1 MLWEDQHYKIRHRL
15 QPHILTSNGGH
26 FNPPSYPPVSSPIH
40 PRNQIQLQIYIKSIV
55 FSVSWMRNKGG
66 YKGLPIASVSI
77 GIKCILKKK
86 RTMYPGHKKKKSWTL
101 NKTQTSWNSYLYLV
115 NFFLFGKCELN
126 IIKCNDKRGIISF
139 SSHIWPSLTGG
150 EKKGKTSMQIG
161 ISAMFR
167 ALWRNKWVFRSSLR
181 CMGTVVI

>member
-15 QPHILTSNGGH
+15 QPHIFSSNGGH
-26 FNPPSYPPVSSPIH
+26 FNLPSYPPVSSPIH
-40 PRNQIQLQIYIKSIV
+40 PWHQIQLQIYIKSIV

-86 RTMYPGHKKKKSWTL
+86 KGQCTLGTRKKKSWTL

-139 SSHIWPSLTGG
+139 SSHIWPSLTG
-150 EKKGKTSMQIG
+150 EKKEGKTSMQIG

-167 ALWRNKWVFRSSLR
+167 ALWRNKWVFRSS
-181 CMGTVVI
+181 

>member
-15 QPHILTSNGGH
+15 QPHIFSSNGGH
-26 FNPPSYPPVSSPIH
+26 FNLPSYPPVSSPIH

-150 EKKGKTSMQIG
+150 KKKGKTSMQID

-167 ALWRNKWVFRSSLR
+167 ALWRNKWVFRSS
-181 CMGTVVI
+181 